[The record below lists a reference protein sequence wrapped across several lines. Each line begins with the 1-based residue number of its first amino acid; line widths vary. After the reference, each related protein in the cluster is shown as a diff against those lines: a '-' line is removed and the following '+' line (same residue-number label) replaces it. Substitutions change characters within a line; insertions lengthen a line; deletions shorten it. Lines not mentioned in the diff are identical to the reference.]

1 MSENLVVIDIT
12 DREHIVLDGSQSLKE
27 ISGNGTLLIKNPTQ
41 RSRLWNIMCNVKEN
55 INTSLESKEL
65 TVGTLNPAQ
74 DFKKEYE
81 IRELKDS
88 SLKVQEIFDTDKSD
102 PDKVNN
108 AFLYKTDNKSSLKL
122 ILTNPLNLPILDIKV
137 KRDMP
142 AFIQEIEMR
151 KPSNGDANLKEEGGK
166 RILAWELTSLNANN
180 KAELEIF
187 FTVNIKELTSQEL
200 GALTVNYLI
209 NNCKL
214 TMMNPQVRGLTDSM
228 SGIDRDEGSQP
239 GIWDCNVEFINESG
253 FQVKLEDVKVSQTI
267 ITGVETVVSQTP
279 DRVLNPDESWDFNFQ
294 VEAKDVPG
302 LSSEIGFTPLFV
314 VIPRVIG
321 EIIKESTIY
330 EVLSA
335 TIDKTINPPEVDAYA
350 NTNMTISNTIVNDGS
365 SPIEKFFLSDEL
377 PPDFI
382 PPLVKEIKILLADIE
397 ISSREEFVQKIL
409 IDPSDQD
416 FSKKHQIYV
425 ELFNLRNEFLPGKKM
440 EISYPLLARNPR
452 PPTETKY
459 MTPVKIEIN
468 SPVEGKSFIRE
479 PDEEPE
485 LKVRYVKRK
494 LKTLKSV
501 KPALAEG
508 EFSIG
513 VRVQNKGEVEL
524 ENVLVKDI
532 IPTGFSLTEFT
543 PPAGATHE
551 VVQVGDLSELHVK
564 VAEIKGGSSVSINY
578 NCSGAGDYPRS
589 EPVVIVEGRGA
600 GESSSISEIPP
611 AGTETPKAHVA
622 DSQAGKIHDLFID
635 LYKAIDRAP
644 TCEVFGNMIE
654 RRRDA
659 LPPGPVLHQILA
671 YAKELKDLGEK
682 VIVGSLYDE
691 VMVKLKGF
699 KSKYD

>member
-12 DREHIVLDGSQSLKE
+12 DREHIVLDGSQNLKE
-27 ISGNGTLLIKNPTQ
+27 ISGNGTLVIKNPTQ
-41 RSRLWNIMCNVKEN
+41 RSRLWNLICNVKEN
-55 INTSLESKEL
+55 VNTSLQSKEL

-88 SLKVQEIFDTDKSD
+88 SLKVEEIFDTDKSD

-108 AFLYKTDNKSSLKL
+108 AFLYKTDNKSSIKL

-151 KPSNGDANLKEEGGK
+151 NPSNGDANLKEEDGK
-166 RILAWELTSLNANN
+166 RILAWELTALDANN
-180 KAELEIF
+180 KAELEII
-187 FTVNIKELTSQEL
+187 FTANIKELTSQEL
-200 GALTVNYLI
+200 GVLTVNYLI
-209 NNCKL
+209 NNYKL
-214 TMMNPQVRGLTDSM
+214 TMMNPEIRGLTDSM

-239 GIWDCNVEFINESG
+239 GMWGCNVEFINESG

-267 ITGVETVVSQTP
+267 TTGVETVVSQTP
-279 DRVLNPDESWDFNFQ
+279 DRVLNPDESWDFAFQ
-294 VEAKDVPG
+294 VEAKDVPE

-335 TIDKTINPPEVDAYA
+335 TIDKAINPPEVDAYA
-350 NTNMTISNTIVNDGS
+350 NTNMTIINTIVNDGS
-365 SPIEKFFLSDEL
+365 SPIDKFFLSDEL

-382 PPLVKEIKILLADIE
+382 PPLVKEIKILLADID

-409 IDPSDQD
+409 IDPTDQD

-425 ELFNLRNEFLPGKKM
+425 ELFNLTNEFLPGKKM

-452 PPTETKY
+452 PPTETRY
-459 MTPVKIEIN
+459 MTPIKMEIN
-468 SPVEGKSFIRE
+468 SPVEGKNFIRE

-494 LKTLKSV
+494 LKTLKSI
-501 KPALAEG
+501 KPGLAEG

-513 VRVQNKGEVEL
+513 VRVQNKGDVEL

-543 PPAGATHE
+543 PPAGATHA

-564 VAEIKGGSSVSINY
+564 VIEIKGGSSVSINY
-578 NCSGAGDYPRS
+578 NCSGTGDYPRS
-589 EPVVIVEGRGA
+589 EPVIIVEGRGA
-600 GESSSISEIPP
+600 GDSSNSSETPP

-644 TCEVFGNMIE
+644 TCEVFGNMLE
-654 RRRDA
+654 RRRDV

-682 VIVGSLYDE
+682 IIVGSLYDE
-691 VMVKLKGF
+691 VMLKLKGF